1 MKEYG
6 EFPIGRQYSVGWK
19 VIDWAGMAGD
29 FGENAAV
36 GQIDGLLCADGAAAT
51 EQEQRKKAF
60 RSSGKWSHGS
70 NIVAF
75 CGWNVNG
82 DDEETGMRK
91 RKKRLDAATEA
102 RRRARKVGPKP
113 SGTKVIPD
121 KRRKT
126 AKHKQDW
133 EAEVGE

>member
-1 MKEYG
+1 
-6 EFPIGRQYSVGWK
+6 
-19 VIDWAGMAGD
+19 
-29 FGENAAV
+29 
-36 GQIDGLLCADGAAAT
+36 
-51 EQEQRKKAF
+51 
-60 RSSGKWSHGS
+60 
-70 NIVAF
+70 
-75 CGWNVNG
+75 
-82 DDEETGMRK
+82 MRK

-126 AKHKQDW
+126 AKHKEDW